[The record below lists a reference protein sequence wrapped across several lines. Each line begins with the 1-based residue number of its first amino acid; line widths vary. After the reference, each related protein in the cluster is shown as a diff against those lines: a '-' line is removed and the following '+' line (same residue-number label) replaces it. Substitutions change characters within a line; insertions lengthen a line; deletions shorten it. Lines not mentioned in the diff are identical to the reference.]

1 MRIFGLLCS
10 LILGSVA
17 LSPWLGS
24 CESANFCL
32 NTFKIPCLRRICT
45 TRNGVP
51 ARMGSAAWLE
61 VFLTCD
67 SCVGDRLVAESMK
80 TRSFMRGPRG
90 DFAHLLVL
98 LAPLAYI
105 LWRRFGI
112 SSCHDLDNGR
122 YIVPRLATCWGELA
136 LG

>member
-51 ARMGSAAWLE
+51 AGMGSAAWLE

-98 LAPLAYI
+98 LAPWLTFYGDASGSLPAMTSTTAVI
-105 LWRRFGI
+105 LF
-112 SSCHDLDNGR
+112 L
-122 YIVPRLATCWGELA
+122 V
-136 LG
+136 

>member
-1 MRIFGLLCS
+1 MR
-10 LILGSVA
+10 
-17 LSPWLGS
+17 
-24 CESANFCL
+24 
-32 NTFKIPCLRRICT
+32 
-45 TRNGVP
+45 
-51 ARMGSAAWLE
+51 SAAWLE

-80 TRSFMRGPRG
+80 TRSFMLGPRG
-90 DFAHLLVL
+90 DFARSLVP

-112 SSCHDLDNGR
+112 SCCHDLDNGR
-122 YIVPRLATCWGELA
+122 SIVPRLATCWGDLA